1 VNLLS
6 AKSVL
11 KYSYEDK
18 NMRFLKIILSLLLV
32 FAFSSAILAQTKK
45 KKVVKKKTA
54 ITKTTINTPK
64 IVTTTSANSTL
75 TDDEVTGGLK
85 EALSKG
91 VKFAID
97 SLGKENGFLEDA
109 RVKIP
114 LPATLV
120 KIEKGMRVAG
130 QGAKVDEFVASMNH
144 AAEKAVPV
152 AVDVFVDSI
161 KQMTFTDAKNI
172 LFSKQDD
179 SATQFFRQ
187 TTEENLRGKFR
198 PIVEKFT
205 AETGVTVKYKGM
217 VSKLG
222 AFSGILG
229 KDATD
234 LDGYV
239 TQKALDGLFFMVA
252 EEEKKIRKDPIG
264 RTTNLLKKVFGA
276 IFK

>member
-1 VNLLS
+1 
-6 AKSVL
+6 
-11 KYSYEDK
+11 
-18 NMRFLKIILSLLLV
+18 MRILRILLV
-32 FAFSSAILAQTKK
+32 AVLAFTLSGVAIGQTKRK
-45 KKVVKKKTA
+45 KTVKKPVVVKPKVVVASPTNTA
-54 ITKTTINTPK
+54 
-64 IVTTTSANSTL
+64 L
-75 TDDEVTGGLK
+75 TDNEITGGLK
-85 EALSKG
+85 EALFNG
-91 VKFAID
+91 VKSAVRL
-97 SLGKENGFLEDA
+97 LGKENGFLEDA

-114 LPATLV
+114 LPATLLKV
-120 KIEKGMRVAG
+120 EKGMRLAG
-130 QGAKVDEFVASMNH
+130 QGVKVDEFIASMNH

-172 LFSKQDD
+172 LFSKQED

-198 PIVEKFT
+198 PMVEKFT
-205 AETGVTVKYKGM
+205 AETGVTQKYKGL
-217 VSKLG
+217 VGKLG
-222 AFSGILG
+222 AFSGMLG

-252 EEEKKIRKDPIG
+252 EEEKKIRKNPLGTASD
-264 RTTNLLKKVFGA
+264 LLKKVFGS